1 MNESI
6 TLYNQQNGADKVY
19 KVDLEAVDGG
29 YVVTGWNGRRGAAL
43 KAQPKIAQPVVYAE
57 AKKAFDALVK
67 SKVKGGYQPG
77 GDGATYV
84 TAACG
89 ERSGISLQL
98 LKPEPE
104 AAVRRFLPDPSWAAQ
119 QKMDGERR
127 PIEVRSDGVIGG
139 NRKGLAVAMP
149 KCLVDALSRLPV
161 GTVLDAEQIGETLYV
176 FDLLAY
182 GGVDYRA
189 NGFMSRFTQAA
200 FAVAEVDSPHVQ
212 LVRAVTDRWDKLEFY
227 QALRDNRQEGIVFKQ
242 VDAPYH
248 EGLSDSQIKVKFVES
263 ATVLVDSVH
272 PSKRSVAVK
281 VFTPDGT
288 ALPLGNVTIPANH
301 AIPSVGEVVE
311 VEYLYVVSSL
321 YQPVYRGVRT
331 DMTAEACTSAQLKY
345 RAGLGEDDDVA
356 ADDPVLLKVA

>member
-29 YVVTGWNGRRGAAL
+29 YLVTGWNGRRGAAL

-77 GDGATYV
+77 NEGATYV
-84 TAACG
+84 TAASG

-98 LKPEPE
+98 LRPVPET
-104 AAVRRFLPDPSWAAQ
+104 AVEQYLGDSAWVAQ

-127 PIEVRSDGVIGG
+127 PVEIRSDGVIGG
-139 NRKGLAVAMP
+139 NRKGFTVAMP

-161 GTVLDAEQIGETLYV
+161 GTVLDAEQVGETLYV

-182 GGVDYRA
+182 GSVDYRA
-189 NGFMSRFTQAA
+189 SGFSTRFVHAG
-200 FAVAEVDSPHVQ
+200 FAVSEVDSPCVQ
-212 LVRAVTDRWDKLEFY
+212 LVRVATGWEDKIALY
-227 QALRDNRQEGIVFKQ
+227 QSLRATRQEGIVFKRF
-242 VDAPYH
+242 DAPYR
-248 EGLSDSQIKVKFVES
+248 EGLGDSQIKIKFVES
-263 ATVLVDSVH
+263 ATVLVESVH

-281 VFTPDGT
+281 VFAPDGA
-288 ALPLGNVTIPANH
+288 ALSLGNVTIPANY
-301 AIPSVGEVVE
+301 AIPAVGEVVE

-345 RAGLGEDDDVA
+345 RAGLGEDDDVVEEPA
-356 ADDPVLLKVA
+356 LLKVA